1 MKPANIFIG
10 DSGTAVLGDFDV
22 SHDDGVRLTTTVVSG
37 ATVAFMAP
45 ELRVPGSRATKAS
58 DMFAFGTTV
67 EHVRGRLDDDV
78 TRVVSRCTAARPDT
92 RCSAE
97 QALADDFFRGA
108 ACRSDQWKGADCIIM
123 AHCGGELQPATAG
136 VHCPSGHFVCT
147 ADLEALIASRSE
159 AAEEVQ
165 CPDPSCGT
173 REYEVA
179 LLASTVSRDAF
190 STWMRGRERR
200 TEATLVAGMEAQYR
214 QQLEAK
220 LAEYS
225 AVDGEVKRHADAI
238 IERFINISCP
248 ACRAVFV
255 DFTGCTA
262 LTCGVST
269 CKTTFCAWCLADCGV
284 DAHPHVLQCREN
296 PVRTDPTADPLFT
309 TLDKWKA
316 AMAERSGRLVRKY
329 LEESIH
335 ESSVR
340 SKVEDRLTAVVGSRR
355 SLKRRRQ

>member
-1 MKPANIFIG
+1 MQQWLECGEPRPISAQVRSVLRDALLGLSFCHGVGIVHADVKPANIFIG

-45 ELRVPGSRATKAS
+45 ELLVPGTRATKAS
-58 DMFAFGTTV
+58 DMFAFGKTV

-78 TRVVSRCTAARPDT
+78 KQVVSRCTAARPDT

-108 ACRSDQWKGADCIIM
+108 ACRSDQWRGADCIIM

-190 STWMRGRERR
+190 ATWMRGRERR

-225 AVDGEVKRHADAI
+225 AADGEVKRHVDAI

-248 ACRAVFV
+248 ACRAF
-255 DFTGCTA
+255 
-262 LTCGVST
+262 
-269 CKTTFCAWCLADCGV
+269 
-284 DAHPHVLQCREN
+284 
-296 PVRTDPTADPLFT
+296 
-309 TLDKWKA
+309 
-316 AMAERSGRLVRKY
+316 RS
-329 LEESIH
+329 
-335 ESSVR
+335 
-340 SKVEDRLTAVVGSRR
+340 
-355 SLKRRRQ
+355 